1 MVWLNRFHVCNHLVI
16 NMLRKVDEHISL
28 VGTAHISEKSAR
40 EVERAILEIRPDIVA
55 VELDRER
62 YLALTRRKKWERTS
76 IFKVLRSGKA
86 TLMLVQIFLG
96 TIQKKLGKKTNV
108 RPGAEMI
115 SAIRTARKNNIPI
128 ALVDRDIAVTF
139 KRGWKGMG
147 FVEKWRLLWYGMM
160 AIFGGD
166 EEEFEEA
173 EIEEMLKDDVITVMI
188 RELKEIAPGIGKVF
202 IDERDS
208 FIALKL
214 IALRGGEEKP
224 MKQTGKKLRVLK
236 GRKNDIHSDTLM
248 SVAREERSDIEEP
261 SKSIR
266 KKKVLGILGAG
277 HLDGVSRRIKD
288 PKNIGS
294 MDELNHVKK
303 KRFSVGRAF
312 GFAVPVMFACLVAYL
327 IIEGDYSKLGDV
339 VLWWFLINGI
349 CSALG
354 AILARGHFLSIIT
367 AFFAAPLTSLNPLLA
382 AGWFAGI
389 VEANVRKP
397 TVADM
402 EKLGSYDRLRDFFN
416 NRLVRVLMVAALAN
430 LGSVLGTYIAAAK
443 IVELVT

>member
-1 MVWLNRFHVCNHLVI
+1 
-16 NMLRKVDEHISL
+16 MLRKVDDHISL
-28 VGTAHISEKSAR
+28 VGTAHISERSVR
-40 EVERAILEIRPDIVA
+40 EVEQAIVDMRPDIVA
-55 VELDRER
+55 VELDRGR
-62 YLALTRRKKWERTS
+62 YLALTRRKRWERTS

-115 SAIRTARKNNIPI
+115 SALKTARKNNIPV

-147 FVEKWRLLWYGMM
+147 FFEKWRLLWYGMM
-160 AIFGGD
+160 AVFGGD
-166 EEEFEEA
+166 DEELDEA
-173 EIEEMLKDDVITVMI
+173 EIEKMLKDDVITVMI
-188 RELKEIAPGIGKVF
+188 QELKEIAPGIGKVF

-214 IALRGGEEKP
+214 IALREGEEKP
-224 MKQTGKKLRVLK
+224 IKQTGKKLRVLK
-236 GRKNDIHSDTLM
+236 TEKSDIHSTKER
-248 SVAREERSDIEEP
+248 VGPAEPRTEEGPSDIRGY
-261 SKSIR
+261 SKFNGR
-266 KKKVLGILGAG
+266 RKVLGVVGAG
-277 HLDGVSRRIKD
+277 HLDGVSRKINN
-288 PKNIGS
+288 PENIGNT
-294 MDELNHVKK
+294 DELGRVRK
-303 KRFSVGRAF
+303 KRFSIGRAF
-312 GFAVPVMFACLVAYL
+312 GYAVPVMFVCLVAYL
-327 IIEGDYSKLGDV
+327 IIQGDYSKLGEV
-339 VLWWFLINGI
+339 FLWWFLINGI

-367 AFFAAPLTSLNPLLA
+367 AFAAAPLTSLNPLLA

-402 EKLGSYDRLRDFFN
+402 EELGSYERLRDFFN
-416 NRLVRVLMVAALAN
+416 NRLVRVLTVAALAN
-430 LGSVLGTYIAAAK
+430 IGSVLGTYLAAAK
-443 IVELVT
+443 IINLFF